1 MRVSLC
7 LALVGVGAV
16 AAASL
21 VAHDA
26 RACSCVGPR
35 MAMLT
40 PVRAQAAPLNTRV
53 RIEAPSSTARATFV
67 LRAHRGAVVPTAVTV
82 ISSSSLDVVELTPN
96 TPLARETRYEVAVV
110 DPSAVPSTTV
120 VGTFTTG
127 TTTDTVAPKV
137 KSYGTAKTRMNLGH
151 VGGGMCSIRGPWI
164 ELEGLAVEDPGR
176 PDAELAYAIWGPD
189 GTGKLDTKGPPTA
202 IYRPHDGRLFIGRT
216 SLCDPRDFPLSGPR
230 TTLAVAAVDE
240 AGNRGPERRFT
251 LDLTRPTP

>member
-1 MRVSLC
+1 MRVPLS

-16 AAASL
+16 AAAGL

-53 RIEAPSSTARATFV
+53 RLEVPHQAKPSFV
-67 LRAHRGAVVPTAVTV
+67 LRAHRGAAVPTSVTV
-82 ISSSSLDVVELTPN
+82 LSGAELDTVELTP
-96 TPLARETRYEVAVV
+96 TAPLTRETRYEVAIV

-151 VGGGMCSIRGPWI
+151 VGGGMCSIRGPWVEI
-164 ELEGLAVEDPGR
+164 EGLSVEDPGR

-189 GTGKLDTKGPPTA
+189 STGKLDTKGPPTT
-202 IYRPHDGRLFIGRT
+202 IYRAHEGRLFIGRT
-216 SLCDPRDFPLSGPR
+216 SLCDPREFPLSGPR
-230 TTLAVAAVDE
+230 VTLAVAAVDE
-240 AGNRGPERRFT
+240 SGNRGPERRFT